1 MFEKYS
7 IKILIMFT
15 LNIVYLYKIWYN
27 RNVGG
32 RRMKI
37 IGVTGSSGAG
47 KDTLCEILEN
57 KYNAE
62 IVDADKIARELSKK
76 GTMYLQSIVESF
88 GSGIVDRKGELNR
101 KKLASIIYE
110 DDKKR
115 EELNKLTFIYVVDEI
130 KKRINKIKKKIIV
143 VNAPLLF
150 ESNLDQVCDF
160 VIAIIAERKVQIER
174 IMKRDNIQE
183 DEAEKRLNMQNTD
196 DFYIENADYI
206 IHNKGDIKDIEKQLK
221 DIKI

>member
-1 MFEKYS
+1 
-7 IKILIMFT
+7 
-15 LNIVYLYKIWYN
+15 
-27 RNVGG
+27 
-32 RRMKI
+32 MKI

-160 VIAIIAERKVQIER
+160 VIAIIAERNVQIER
-174 IMKRDNIQE
+174 IMKRDNIKA
-183 DEAEKRLNMQNTD
+183 DEAEKRLNIQNTNK
-196 DFYIENADYI
+196 FYIENADFI

-221 DIKI
+221 DINI